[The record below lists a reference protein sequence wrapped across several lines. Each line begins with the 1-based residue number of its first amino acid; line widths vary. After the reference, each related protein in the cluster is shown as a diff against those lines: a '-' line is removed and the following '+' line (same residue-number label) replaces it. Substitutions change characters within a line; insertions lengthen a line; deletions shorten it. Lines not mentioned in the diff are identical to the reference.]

1 MADRAKLT
9 LPDHVMLHAMQVLS
23 RPCLCDGGN
32 ISITVSI
39 LREVMP
45 RVSRGD
51 DRLGQIIVIADK
63 FATQRPCPIGDF
75 GGLHD
80 RAAQVMRDWDARRLA
95 DAWDALRGQS

>member
-9 LPDHVMLHAMQVLS
+9 LPDHVMLHAMEVLAKPS
-23 RPCLCDGGN
+23 LCDGGH
-32 ISITVSI
+32 ITITVDI
-39 LREVMP
+39 LRQVMP
-45 RVSRGD
+45 RVSRND
-51 DRLGQIIVIADK
+51 ERLSRIIEIADR

-80 RAAQVMRDWDARRLA
+80 RAAQVMRDWDTRRLA